1 MHKPMQ
7 LSKMKSIPSPN
18 MKFVYVIFF
27 FALFA
32 AEGLGQSTNQIQ
44 KSFESE
50 VKKLDK
56 KFARKLEDS
65 EDEYAEEYEKLK
77 QTSIEKLE
85 ASQKKAMAEQDLDKA
100 VRLRDIVKEM
110 AKLKSPIEEAATDPF
125 DNTSWEFLGSD
136 QRRINKF
143 DFKTKGKIVAESTY
157 NEAGF
162 RSLSENIILF
172 NYGKINS
179 TYIVFHRQS
188 DPNLFKG
195 YHSKAGKTRY
205 LRKVD

>member
-1 MHKPMQ
+1 MQ
-7 LSKMKSIPSPN
+7 VSKMKSIPSPN

-85 ASQKKAMAEQDLDKA
+85 VSQKKAMA
-100 VRLRDIVKEM
+100 
-110 AKLKSPIEEAATDPF
+110 
-125 DNTSWEFLGSD
+125 
-136 QRRINKF
+136 
-143 DFKTKGKIVAESTY
+143 
-157 NEAGF
+157 
-162 RSLSENIILF
+162 
-172 NYGKINS
+172 
-179 TYIVFHRQS
+179 
-188 DPNLFKG
+188 
-195 YHSKAGKTRY
+195 
-205 LRKVD
+205 